1 MVSFIAGVL
10 IVSLFFIGVF
20 IVCAINAGCRMAAIA
35 FAATAAVVAMLAV
48 GAYLLAN
55 GCEQIWG

>member
-1 MVSFIAGVL
+1 MISFIAGVL
-10 IVSLFFIGVF
+10 IVLLFFVGVF
-20 IVCAINAGCRMAAIA
+20 IMCVVVSGWRMATIA
-35 FAATAAVVAMLAV
+35 FAATAAVVAMIAV

>member
-1 MVSFIAGVL
+1 MISFIAGVL
-10 IVSLFFIGVF
+10 IMSLFFIGVF
-20 IVCAINAGCRMAAIA
+20 IVCAVNAGWRMAAIA
-35 FAATAAVVAMLAV
+35 FAATAAVVAMLVV